1 MQKSHITQMN
11 KISNGLTVC
20 VFCGSGLGT
29 RPAFADDAS
38 ALGQLLAKEDISLVY
53 GGGSVGLMGVVAQSC
68 LERGGQVTGVIPD
81 FLRALER
88 PVLNLTELVI
98 TEDMHGRK
106 MNMWRRA
113 DGFIVL
119 PGGVGTLEELLEQLT
134 WEQLGQHD
142 KPIILLNTENYWRPL
157 EAVFRQMR
165 TTGFLRENLDIR
177 YHVAP
182 TPADAVSFFKA
193 HASTR
198 PLPAEP
204 VPPAM

>member
-1 MQKSHITQMN
+1 LQTTQTS
-11 KISNGLTVC
+11 KISSGLTAC

-29 RPAFADDAS
+29 RRAFADDARV
-38 ALGQLLAKEDISLVY
+38 LGQLLADDDISLVY

-68 LERGGQVTGVIPD
+68 LERGGRVTGVIPD

-142 KPIILLNTENYWRPL
+142 KPIILLNTENYWAPL

-165 TTGFLRENLDIR
+165 ETGFLRKNLDIR
-177 YHVAP
+177 YYVAP
-182 TPADAVSFFKA
+182 TPADAVSFLKA
-193 HASTR
+193 HANTQ
-198 PLPAEP
+198 PLPAVP
-204 VPPAM
+204 VPPAK